1 MIGRWVTTSTSWS
14 TETKSHSLRI
24 DSGQKAFYPEAEK
37 KLYKPDIIALYS
49 DVTESFK
56 GSLRW
61 LNCFM
66 KKYKLSLRRHTK
78 VSQKLSQQIEELL
91 ENFCQYIMHLRINN
105 SYELCNIF
113 NMDKIPV
120 YFDMAGNFTINSKG
134 DKTIH
139 IHCTDGTKLSPIC
152 IFKGKQMPHEE
163 QAPTSIIVY
172 RPKTPKM
179 MVYDSFRGHLHDS
192 IKKDF
197 HETGFDLAVIPG
209 GLTSICQ
216 PFDVVINKPFK
227 DNLWKEWHLWM
238 ANSGAGQTES
248 ISPEVIIQSFKTCN
262 ITDSLML
269 NKDTNKE
276 SEEFEII
283 NDSDGEELMD
293 MIIPCARYIQI
304 RVHFL
309 ICSN

>member
-139 IHCTDGTKLSPIC
+139 IHCTGNEKNHFTVILICAADGTKLSPIC

-163 QAPTSIIVY
+163 QAPTSIIV

-238 ANSGAGQTES
+238 ANS
-248 ISPEVIIQSFKTCN
+248 
-262 ITDSLML
+262 DSLML